1 MTSATNDQQVTTVQ
15 ELLFDKRTE
24 ANDISLNAML
34 NADPVLIDVVPAL
47 DALPGMTRRTILT
60 SGAPLPWSA
69 YEGGQRR
76 AILGAALFEGLA
88 DSFEEA
94 DARLTDGD
102 ILVRPCHDF
111 GCVGSVTG
119 VTSASMPV
127 LVVEDKVSGS
137 RGHCVLYEGGARER
151 LTYGVWN
158 AAVHRQ
164 LVWIKDV
171 LGPILSAALRYGGGV
186 RVSPIIRRALGM
198 GDDLHSR
205 NTAATAVLFQQLYGP
220 ILDAEGSSGAAR
232 EVLDFL
238 SRNDLFF
245 LHVAMATGKS
255 IADAAVGTPRSSI
268 VTAMALNEKE
278 FAIRTAG
285 TGKRWFRAPIP
296 ALRAKYFDG
305 ITAEDTAFM
314 GGESLIT
321 ETVGL
326 GGLSAAAAFSLQDYS
341 GGSAEAMVETTL
353 AMYGITHTEHPQWR
367 IPSLA
372 FRGAPFGIDAA
383 RVVSTSVTPRIHMGA
398 ALRGGGHAGAG
409 LLIAP
414 VEPFLEALKALEALD
429 AQAATAP

>member
-1 MTSATNDQQVTTVQ
+1 M
-15 ELLFDKRTE
+15 LLDRRIH
-24 ANDISLNAML
+24 ANTAAVNAML
-34 NADPVLIDVVPAL
+34 QADPVLIDVAPAL
-47 DALPGMTRRTILT
+47 DALPGMTRSTILT

-76 AILGAALFEGLA
+76 AILGAVLFEGLA
-88 DSFEEA
+88 NSVGEA
-94 DARLTDGD
+94 DALLHAGD
-102 ILVRPCHDF
+102 ILVRPCHDY

-127 LVVEDKVSGS
+127 LVVEDSTSGS
-137 RGHCVLYEGGARER
+137 RGHCVLYEGSVRER

-158 AAVHRQ
+158 EAVHQQ
-164 LVWIKDV
+164 LTWVKDV
-171 LGPILSAALRYGGGV
+171 LGPALSAALRHSGGL
-186 RVSPIIRRALGM
+186 RTSPIIRRALGM

-205 NTAATAVLFQQLYGP
+205 NTAATAVFFEQIYGS
-220 ILDAEGSSGAAR
+220 ILEANGFTAATR
-232 EVLDFL
+232 DVLNFL

-255 IADAAVGTPRSSI
+255 IATTASSTPQSSI
-268 VTAMALNEKE
+268 VTAMALSEKE

-285 TGKRWFRAPIP
+285 TGERWFRAPIP
-296 ALRAKYFDG
+296 PLQAKYFDG

-341 GGSAEAMVETTL
+341 GGSAQHMVETTE
-353 AMYGITHTEHPQWR
+353 AMYGITQAEHPQWK
-367 IPSLA
+367 IPYLG
-372 FRGAPFGIDAA
+372 FRGVPFGIDAA
-383 RVVSTSVTPRIHMGA
+383 RVVSTAVTPRIHMGA
-398 ALRGGGHAGAG
+398 ALREGGHAGAG

-414 VEPFLEALKALEALD
+414 LEPFRDAVAALT
-429 AQAATAP
+429 ATAT

>member
-1 MTSATNDQQVTTVQ
+1 MTFINNEQQVTNMQ
-15 ELLFDKRTE
+15 DILARQRID
-24 ANDISLNAML
+24 ANDVTVNAML
-34 NADPVLIDVVPAL
+34 HADPVLIDVVPAL
-47 DALPGMTRRTILT
+47 DALPGMTRQTILT

-69 YEGGQRR
+69 YQGGQRR
-76 AILGAALFEGLA
+76 AIVGAALFEGLA
-88 DSFEEA
+88 ESAEEA
-94 DARLTDGD
+94 DNLLKDGE

-127 LVVEDKVSGS
+127 LVVEDLVSGS
-137 RGHCVLYEGGARER
+137 RGHCVLYEGSARER

-158 AAVHRQ
+158 DAVHRQ
-164 LVWIKDV
+164 LVWLRDV
-171 LGPILSAALRYGGGV
+171 LGPALSAALRHSGGV
-186 RVSPIIRRALGM
+186 QVNPIIRRALGM

-220 ILDAEGSSGAAR
+220 IFDADCSIAQTR

-245 LHVAMATGKS
+245 LHVAMATGKC
-255 IADAAVGTPRSSI
+255 IATAAGHTPNSTI
-268 VTAMALNEKE
+268 VTAMALNESE

-285 TGKRWFRAPIP
+285 TGTQWFRAPIP
-296 ALRAKYFDG
+296 PLRAKYFDG
-305 ITAEDTAFM
+305 ITAHDTAFM

-341 GGSAEAMVETTL
+341 GGSAKAMVEITES
-353 AMYGITHTEHPQWR
+353 MYRITHAEHRQWS
-367 IPSLA
+367 IPYLG
-372 FRGAPFGIDAA
+372 FRGVPFGIDAA
-383 RVVSTSVTPRIHMGA
+383 LVVSTKITPRIHMGA
-398 ALRGGGHAGAG
+398 ALREGGHAGAG

-414 VEPFLEALKALEALD
+414 MEPFRHAVATL
-429 AQAATAP
+429 AATAA